1 MYQNIIHLYKGYYY
15 DEETELYY
23 CNTRYYSPEIGR
35 WISIDDIDYLD
46 AKTINGVNLYAYCM
60 NNPVMCS
67 DPSGHFTIAALLI
80 SVGLSLAFEFV
91 SDLIDGNGIDHSLKE
106 YVGAGV
112 SGLLGGFDGGLG
124 AQLVFSVAGGI
135 ADSLISGELKD
146 KNIGKVLLNIGIS
159 TALSTVAGSLGGKLG
174 SKLKGNS
181 LAKLG
186 RHEIKNS
193 MKNMGLK
200 FSLNKNET
208 SAKAIIKFLN
218 EDTNKWLG
226 KIVGEYGMAGTVSGL
241 YSLLPF

>member
-1 MYQNIIHLYKGYYY
+1 M
-15 DEETELYY
+15 
-23 CNTRYYSPEIGR
+23 
-35 WISIDDIDYLD
+35 DDVNYLD
-46 AKTINGVNLYAYCM
+46 SETINGVNLYAYCM

-159 TALSTVAGSLGGKLG
+159 TALSTVSG
-174 SKLKGNS
+174 S

>member
-1 MYQNIIHLYKGYYY
+1 M
-15 DEETELYY
+15 
-23 CNTRYYSPEIGR
+23 
-35 WISIDDIDYLD
+35 
-46 AKTINGVNLYAYCM
+46 
-60 NNPVMCS
+60 
-67 DPSGHFTIAALLI
+67 
-80 SVGLSLAFEFV
+80 
-91 SDLIDGNGIDHSLKE
+91 
-106 YVGAGV
+106 
-112 SGLLGGFDGGLG
+112 G

-159 TALSTVAGSLGGKLG
+159 TALSTVAGSLGGKLA

>member
-1 MYQNIIHLYKGYYY
+1 M
-15 DEETELYY
+15 
-23 CNTRYYSPEIGR
+23 
-35 WISIDDIDYLD
+35 
-46 AKTINGVNLYAYCM
+46 
-60 NNPVMCS
+60 
-67 DPSGHFTIAALLI
+67 
-80 SVGLSLAFEFV
+80 
-91 SDLIDGNGIDHSLKE
+91 
-106 YVGAGV
+106 
-112 SGLLGGFDGGLG
+112 
-124 AQLVFSVAGGI
+124 
-135 ADSLISGELKD
+135 
-146 KNIGKVLLNIGIS
+146 
-159 TALSTVAGSLGGKLG
+159 
-174 SKLKGNS
+174 KGNS